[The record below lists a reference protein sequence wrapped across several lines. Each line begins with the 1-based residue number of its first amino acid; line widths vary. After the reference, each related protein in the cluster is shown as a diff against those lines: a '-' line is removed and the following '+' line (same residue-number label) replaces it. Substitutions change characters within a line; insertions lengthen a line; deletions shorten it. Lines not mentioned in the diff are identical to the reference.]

1 LGQLEPGIAIRSSR
15 FSYLDSVISTPSS
28 QSNQRNP
35 LLASQQLQQL
45 QQLHSFNPACAPF
58 PWLLEPWPGA
68 PPLLSTIP
76 K

>member
-1 LGQLEPGIAIRSSR
+1 LGQLEPGISIRSSR

-45 QQLHSFNPACAPF
+45 HSFNPACAPF
-58 PWLLEPWPGA
+58 PWLLESLPGA